1 MTDPLPEWA
10 RATPNLESLHNLPD
24 IPWGGYNP
32 KDVSLPSLPDLFEF
46 VGKFLEKF
54 LGQVVLAL
62 VGTLFPGVSSFEQ
75 LQEWAQNLGSQIVNF
90 IYTTSGINLASWD
103 DFVESL
109 ADGKGIDLPWLK
121 TGLDA
126 LSDLFGGIDFT
137 DPPTPEEVWSAVVST
152 FINPLINVVEAVANA
167 LLTAPLN
174 AANLFGRIALPQ
186 FGSGVPIMSLT
197 TAVPNELEPFT
208 ATSVPTSDGW
218 SYNAAEDAAQVI
230 CDGSLKTLYL
240 RSGVIKVEEGQP
252 LDTSIEVKYSGITS
266 GAGQTIRYVL
276 ETFTTDNGSG
286 TPTPVIVGAVTNPS
300 GTITT
305 SVTLGDASWD
315 IPTGVKSVRPALVAD
330 ESITAGTVY
339 WKNIPELYKK
349 LDPVFAGGLP
359 AVLNNL
365 GDWIETLVD
374 QLLGA
379 LGLPA
384 LGSLF
389 DKIMDLGDEIEG
401 WFDDTLNTASDLAGL
416 IGDLLSNPASVIGTL
431 TQSMVSGLGDLN
443 TLVNQIRDILAGLV
457 VTPINSTV
465 QAIKDW
471 FSGLTGKTSGL
482 NSSGQMNG
490 TNIIGTIAS
499 NVVEGLD
506 DIGDGLQ
513 ATWNNIWAGLRGAG
527 SASGKSATDV
537 ANATAATADLIT
549 QVSSIAT
556 RLDTSVS
563 QVIRGGGG
571 GTTDQFERV
580 GADLGTDWDVS
591 ITGAGSLSTD
601 GNTAKW
607 NPSGG
612 SAASVVAKNIT
623 VETATN
629 LQNVS
634 FVLSEPLNAT
644 SGWMILG
651 RMNAAKDTYV
661 YMFVKKDYREI
672 GYVTSGSSAN
682 VLASSTAAFDP
693 PAGYKV
699 EGHFGLV
706 AFGSVDENY
715 FVLGQPFA
723 GSSLDVTS
731 SAPAKGDAFR
741 GMGFGAKVAAVSGA
755 QVSPG
760 GLELWTGGD
769 AQSPPTVGVYL
780 EAERS
785 SSYQAL
791 ETSTTMLPANF
802 LSLVRQSDW
811 IAFDAATTTITV
823 ELPGAY
829 HVFAAMSLSTV
840 LTSGNDFQMYFGGTT
855 TSMTDMSMRLQPNDG
870 KYVALST
877 VLYMEAGDS
886 VQLRCIPNGP
896 TAKSAV
902 GCFRVAKLSPPY
914 FA

>member
-416 IGDLLSNPASVIGTL
+416 IGDLLSNPAAVLGNLPRTL
-431 TQSMVSGLGDLN
+431 VSGLEAWWDGITAKTVNLTSGGFFDAGKLANITGTISQSLVTGLTSSLN
-443 TLVNQIRDILAGLV
+443 TLNTFIQNVIDAILTALRGVPIIGGVIADIITDVTGLKETADNALSTADQIVEDANAGWTGS
-457 VTPINSTV
+457 TPSGTPTQVYDTIT
-465 QAIKDW
+465 QIKDAV
-471 FSGLTGKTSGL
+471 SGTYTIEVKTTSGTWTNPGGITEFWAICIGSGGGGNGGPYE
-482 NSSGQMNG
+482 NS
-490 TNIIGTIAS
+490 
-499 NVVEGLD
+499 VP
-506 DIGDGLQ
+506 
-513 ATWNNIWAGLRGAG
+513 GAG
-527 SASGKSATDV
+527 SAVDIPGGAGGKYLAQQI
-537 ANATAATADLIT
+537 NPADLGST
-549 QVSSIAT
+549 VSYVVPAGGIGGEATSAGGSLSGVPGTPGSPATLGSLASSSNTLANGAIASLLGYYGADVSAAGSGGSGGGRGGSSSGTTSKSGVAGTSTPLAAGGARGERSNDSPYTVAGHGSPGGAASLTGQT
-556 RLDTSVS
+556 RCGGA
-563 QVIRGGGG
+563 GGGG
-571 GTTDQFERV
+571 GGG
-580 GADLGTDWDVS
+580 GADSGVDCGRAGNG
-591 ITGAGSLSTD
+591 GAG
-601 GNTAKW
+601 GF
-607 NPSGG
+607 PGG
-612 SAASVVAKNIT
+612 
-623 VETATN
+623 
-629 LQNVS
+629 
-634 FVLSEPLNAT
+634 
-644 SGWMILG
+644 GG
-651 RMNAAKDTYV
+651 GGGGG
-661 YMFVKKDYREI
+661 
-672 GYVTSGSSAN
+672 GYVASGRGGGIGGNGAN
-682 VLASSTAAFDP
+682 
-693 PAGYKV
+693 
-699 EGHFGLV
+699 
-706 AFGSVDENY
+706 
-715 FVLGQPFA
+715 
-723 GSSLDVTS
+723 
-731 SAPAKGDAFR
+731 
-741 GMGFGAKVAAVSGA
+741 GAII
-755 QVSPG
+755 
-760 GLELWTGGD
+760 L
-769 AQSPPTVGVYL
+769 
-780 EAERS
+780 
-785 SSYQAL
+785 
-791 ETSTTMLPANF
+791 
-802 LSLVRQSDW
+802 
-811 IAFDAATTTITV
+811 
-823 ELPGAY
+823 
-829 HVFAAMSLSTV
+829 
-840 LTSGNDFQMYFGGTT
+840 
-855 TSMTDMSMRLQPNDG
+855 
-870 KYVALST
+870 
-877 VLYMEAGDS
+877 LY
-886 VQLRCIPNGP
+886 R
-896 TAKSAV
+896 
-902 GCFRVAKLSPPY
+902 
-914 FA
+914 